1 MTKTTAATCHIC
13 GRQHT
18 ITPEMRIGTD
28 GKKLTLRAAVA
39 LAHYYGPR
47 AAAPVCHIC
56 GGTHEVTDAMR
67 VDSATGEHLTAR
79 AALEVAHYYHATVAT
94 TRAPFVAAR

>member
-1 MTKTTAATCHIC
+1 
-13 GRQHT
+13 
-18 ITPEMRIGTD
+18 
-28 GKKLTLRAAVA
+28 VA

-47 AAAPVCHIC
+47 AAAPVCHLC
-56 GGTHEVTDAMR
+56 GGTHEVTDAMH
-67 VDSATGEHLTAR
+67 VDSATGERLTAR